1 VIPKAHITAWR
12 QVAPWVSDT
21 QVEQD
26 LIISRALV
34 AIFQDSSLASEL
46 AFRGGTALHKLYFQ
60 KAGRYSEDIDLVQ
73 ITPGPIGP
81 VLDALK
87 EVLNPFL
94 GEPKRKLSEGNV
106 TLSYRVDSEGPT
118 VVPLRHKIEINTR
131 EHFSVMGY
139 QYRPYAVRSP
149 WFQGSCQITTF
160 SLEELLGTKVRAL
173 YQRRKGRDLF
183 DLWLGLTEGKA
194 RASEVVRIFKEY
206 LKANGQEI
214 KRDEYEKN
222 IQEKIKHSG
231 FKSDLIPLCPAY
243 LKYDLKQGFDLIR
256 REILLKL

>member
-1 VIPKAHITAWR
+1 
-12 QVAPWVSDT
+12 
-21 QVEQD
+21 
-26 LIISRALV
+26 
-34 AIFQDSSLASEL
+34 
-46 AFRGGTALHKLYFQ
+46 
-60 KAGRYSEDIDLVQ
+60 
-73 ITPGPIGP
+73 
-81 VLDALK
+81 
-87 EVLNPFL
+87 
-94 GEPKRKLSEGNV
+94 
-106 TLSYRVDSEGPT
+106 
-118 VVPLRHKIEINTR
+118 
-131 EHFSVMGY
+131 
-139 QYRPYAVRSP
+139 
-149 WFQGSCQITTF
+149 
-160 SLEELLGTKVRAL
+160 LLGTKVRAL